1 MDSNKAQFVIIMTH
15 NNVDHIYQENFE
27 IREK

>member
-1 MDSNKAQFVIIMTH
+1 MDSNIAQFVIIMTY
-15 NNVDHIYQENFE
+15 NNVDHRYQENIE